1 MIKTL
6 FALTVVAVLAGCA
19 SGAKTENMTVFAEA
33 SVVQAR
39 TPLKNNVSVKD
50 VTGGQE
56 TNPAWKSNI
65 GSSEFEQA
73 LEGSLKSAGLLAPG
87 KQAGTHF
94 LTVHLQKVDQPF
106 IGISM
111 TVTAT
116 VEYVLTERS
125 TGKNILTKTIA
136 LPYTAQFS
144 DAFAGFERL
153 RLANEGAAKANI
165 KAIIDELVTL
175 KVDGITIKQ

>member
-1 MIKTL
+1 MFKPL
-6 FALTVVAVLAGCA
+6 FALAVVALLTGCA
-19 SGAKTENMTVFAEA
+19 SGAKTESMTVFADV
-33 SVVQAR
+33 SVVNAK
-39 TPLKNNVSVKD
+39 TPLKNNVAVKD

-73 LEGSLKSAGLLAPG
+73 LEGSLKSAGLLAAG
-87 KQAGTHF
+87 KQAGSHF

-106 IGISM
+106 IGIDM

-125 TGKNILTKTIA
+125 TGKNVLTKTIA
-136 LPYTAQFS
+136 LPFTAKFS

-153 RLANEGAAKANI
+153 RLANEGAAKINI
-165 KAIIDELVTL
+165 KTIIDELVAL
-175 KVDGITIKQ
+175 KVEGVVVK